1 MTDLFADKAADWDTR
16 PIPTQISEGVAS
28 ALEGSFA
35 LTRDLSVMDFGAGT
49 GLLCG
54 HVAPRVK
61 RTVAVDISQS
71 MLDQLAAKPE
81 LCDHVETVCQ
91 DITVAPLGDRFDVVV
106 SAMAMHHVED
116 TDHLLRTLHDHLVT
130 GGRIAIADLD
140 TEPGTF
146 HPRGMDGVFHHGFD
160 RTALAAKAEA
170 AGFTDVTFTTAC
182 TVDRED
188 ERRYPVF
195 LMTARRA
202 N

>member
-16 PIPTQISEGVAS
+16 PIPAQISEGVAR
-28 ALEGSFA
+28 ALDA
-35 LTRDLSVMDFGAGT
+35 TVPLKPTDTVMDFGAGT

-54 HVAPRVK
+54 HVAPRVQ
-61 RTVAVDISQS
+61 RVVAVDVSQA
-71 MLDQLAAKPE
+71 MLDQLAAKPD
-81 LCDHVETVCQ
+81 LTDRVDTVCQ
-91 DITVAPLGDRFDVVV
+91 DITQEPLDATFDVVV

-116 TDHLLRTLHDHLVT
+116 TDHLLATLRDHLAP
-130 GGRIAIADLD
+130 GGHVAIADLD

-146 HPRGMDGVFHHGFD
+146 HPPGMDGVFHHGFD
-160 RTALAAKAEA
+160 RDALTAKAEA

-202 N
+202 D